1 MGDGNASTAGD
12 LYWIR
17 SVMVV
22 LFILFVVGGKVV
34 QPDWLKV
41 PVERLKTAQ
50 KRLYRNVFCSTRE
63 SKAKFKSVL
72 GPGSKVKSIK

>member
-50 KRLYRNVFCSTRE
+50 KRHHRNMFCSTRE